1 MKTITLYV
9 KNMVC
14 NRCNK
19 IVKEEL
25 TKLDLTVKSIELGKV
40 EIIGLITSD
49 KLAQIKSK
57 LIENEF
63 ELIEDKKKF
72 IIDRIKTTIIEIIH
86 HKKIIQEQ
94 FNFSENISKLLKY
107 DYSYLSNLFSKS
119 EGITIEKYIIK
130 QKIEKAKE
138 LIKYNELSLSEIAY
152 QLGYSSSQYFT
163 NQFKKITKLTPSA
176 YKKSKNTNRIALDK
190 V

>member
-1 MKTITLYV
+1 MKTTTLYI

-14 NRCNK
+14 NRCIK

-25 TKLDLTVKSIELGKV
+25 TKLNLTVQTIELGKV
-40 EIIGLITSD
+40 EIADTIDSD
-49 KLAQIKSK
+49 KLNEIKLM

-63 ELIEDKKKF
+63 ELIEEKKKF
-72 IIDRIKTTIIEIIH
+72 IIDRIKTIIIEVIH
-86 HKKIIQEQ
+86 HKKSIPEQ
-94 FNFSENISKLLKY
+94 FNFSENLSNLLKY

-119 EGITIEKYIIK
+119 EGITIEKFIIK

-163 NQFKKITKLTPSA
+163 NQFKKITNKTPSM
-176 YKKSKNTNRIALDK
+176 YKKSKETDRIALDK
-190 V
+190 I